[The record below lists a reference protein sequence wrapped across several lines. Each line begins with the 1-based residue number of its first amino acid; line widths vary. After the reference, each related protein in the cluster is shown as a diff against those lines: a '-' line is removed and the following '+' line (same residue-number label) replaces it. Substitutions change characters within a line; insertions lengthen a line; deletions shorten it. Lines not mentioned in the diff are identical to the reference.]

1 MLIPNIA
8 EKLKLITLYTHK
20 LIIFTLSLLY
30 ELLDGFSKTFFSE
43 KLEIKESKTI
53 KKTFILCELRIQT

>member
-53 KKTFILCELRIQT
+53 KKTFILCELIIQT